1 MSVSLTAA
9 QAAANEALAFRWP
22 NKVAGCTCSICLRYG
37 SATPDIVYA
46 SPFTQYRLV
55 KYDLNGERDP
65 TDEERAQFNASYP
78 QLAFS
83 RTVDDAGGKLA
94 TPWVKALLKLIRQ
107 LQKLKPALAFLK
119 PVDAVALAIPDYPII
134 IKHPM
139 DLATVEAKLVAT
151 EARARAA
158 EIGDPAAVPPPDGTT
173 YASPDE
179 CASDVRMIWR
189 NCYLYNKPE
198 HVVTQSAKEM
208 SIKFEQGFLQL

>member
-1 MSVSLTAA
+1 VVQTPE
-9 QAAANEALAFRWP
+9 QAAASEALAFRWP
-22 NKVAGCTCSICLRYG
+22 RKVPGCSCPICTRYG
-37 SATPDIVYA
+37 SADADVVYP

-55 KYDLNGERDP
+55 KLDLSGERDP

-94 TPWVKALLKLIRQ
+94 TPWVRALLKVIRQ
-107 LQKLKPALAFLK
+107 LQKLKPAFAFLK
-119 PVDAVALAIPDYPII
+119 PVDPVALSIPDYPRIVR
-134 IKHPM
+134 HPM
-139 DLATVEAKLVAT
+139 DLATVEAKLMAT

-158 EIGDPAAVPPPDGTT
+158 EIGDPALMPPPDGTT

-208 SIKFEQGFLQL
+208 SIKFEQSFLQL